1 MAVTDLIGVRAAG
14 VADLPGLN
22 EIYAYYV
29 RETPVSFDLEP
40 PSEADRAGWLAAHA
54 TTGPYRIVVAADGG
68 TDAVVGYAASSRFRA
83 RAAYRS
89 SVETSVYLDPGWVG
103 RGLGARL
110 YGALFDALAECGLH
124 RAYAAVTLPNPGSVA
139 LHERFGFREIGV
151 LDEAG
156 HKFGQYWSVLLLER
170 RF

>member
-1 MAVTDLIGVRAAG
+1 MAVTDLIRVRAAG
-14 VADLPGLN
+14 AADLPGLN

-54 TTGPYRIVVAADGG
+54 TTGPHRIVVAVDGG
-68 TDAVVGYAASSRFRA
+68 PDAVVGYASSSRFRA

-89 SVETSVYLDPGWVG
+89 SVETSVYLDPGWIG

-110 YGALFDALAECGLH
+110 YGALFDALAGCGLH
-124 RAYAAVTLPNPGSVA
+124 RAYAAVTLPNQASVA

-156 HKFGQYWSVLLLER
+156 HKFGQYWSVLLLEK